1 MLHRLNCKGSAL
13 VTVYIFLSVLI
24 TLGAGVA
31 ASTAH
36 ELAQTRRHSN
46 AKKAFWVAEA
56 GIEAI
61 MQQLKSGTTYD
72 DEDEIS
78 SSFLSGDA
86 NYSVLI
92 LKPEAEDIYTL
103 TSTGQIEDA
112 QGDIERKIQQVVEV
126 KAPEWPSAFDYALF
140 GNGGSMQVKEN
151 GTVTGSIFQ
160 YGDVEIKENSTVTE
174 YVYATGNISSKSSS
188 DFEEGE
194 LPDPMPTLPTL
205 DTTVYFDPELT
216 EAEDNGDSSLTTDSI
231 NLNDGDVYVNGDIQL
246 NADGVIS
253 GSGTIVA
260 TGDISIMERSTVA
273 EGVNIIAGGTLLLKE
288 DTEVGS
294 EFMLYSSTEVQIK
307 ENGTGHPSGIVIT
320 PGDVQ
325 IKEDGNYTGII
336 YAGGAVQIKE
346 NSTITGSIVAGG
358 SQQDGIQIKED
369 SYITY
374 DASLLPTNIPPG
386 LGVSSSGEVILT
398 VLSWEELTP

>member
-1 MLHRLNCKGSAL
+1 MFRRLNRKGSSIVA
-13 VTVYIFLSVLI
+13 VYIFLSVLI
-24 TLGAGVA
+24 TLGAGLA

-36 ELAQTRRHSN
+36 ELAQTRRHAN

-61 MQQLKSGTTYD
+61 MQQLKSGTTY
-72 DEDEIS
+72 EEATIS
-78 SSFLSGDA
+78 SSFLSDDA
-86 NYSVLI
+86 NYTVQIS
-92 LKPEAEDIYTL
+92 EAEDIYTL
-103 TSTGQIEDA
+103 TSTGQIAGGE
-112 QGDIERKIQQVVEV
+112 GNIERKIQQVVEV
-126 KAPEWPSAFDYALF
+126 ETAEWPSAFQYALF

-160 YGDVEIKENSTVTE
+160 YGDVQIKENSTVTE

-188 DFEEGE
+188 VYEEGA
-194 LPDPMPTLPTL
+194 LPDPLPTLPTL

-216 EAEDNGDSSLTTDSI
+216 EAADNGGSSLTTSWI

-260 TGDISIMERSTVA
+260 TGDITIKERSTVA

-325 IKEDGNYTGII
+325 IKEEGNYTGII

-346 NSTITGSIVAGG
+346 DSSITGSIVAGG
-358 SQQDGIQIKED
+358 SQQEGIQIKED

-374 DASLLPTNIPPG
+374 DASLMPTNIPPG

-398 VLSWEELTP
+398 VLSWEELAP